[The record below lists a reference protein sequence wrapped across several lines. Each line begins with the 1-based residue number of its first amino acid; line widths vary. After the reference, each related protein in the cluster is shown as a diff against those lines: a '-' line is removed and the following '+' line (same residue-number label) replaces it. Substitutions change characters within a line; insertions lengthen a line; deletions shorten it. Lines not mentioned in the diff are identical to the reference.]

1 MSQALSEAA
10 TSRHVMARNIKVHFN
25 EAGRGPPVIFCE
37 GQGPGT
43 SAWVVYHRVIGPLS
57 RKFRCLLLDQPG
69 YGKSDAVAVKGE
81 SRSTMYAR
89 TIRDFMDALEI
100 KTASLIDMS
109 FGAQT
114 AQVFA
119 VENPD
124 RVEKLVLHA
133 SGVPGVTMFAVQ
145 PTEGI
150 TIMAETFKSPTLAN
164 MRRMMNSFL
173 YDGESYSDEELM
185 LQARLDAWL
194 SRPELEKARRESVRI
209 QRDLTADLQKIK
221 VPVLQIHGRHDRVSP
236 LESAL
241 RLFTYLP
248 DTRLVVLNR
257 CGHWAPIEQPEEFI
271 RLVADFLENA
281 KPSQRA

>member
-1 MSQALSEAA
+1 MSEALSEAG
-10 TSRHVMARNIKVHFN
+10 TSRYAMAGNIKVHFN
-25 EAGRGPPVIFCE
+25 EAGAGPPVIFCE

-57 RKFRCLLLDQPG
+57 GKFRCLLLDQPG

-89 TIRDFMDALEI
+89 TVRDFMDTLGI
-100 KTASLIDMS
+100 KTASLVDMS

-124 RVEKLVLHA
+124 RVEKVVLHA
-133 SGVPGVTMFAVQ
+133 SGMPGATMFAVQ

-150 TIMAETFKSPTLAN
+150 TTMAETFKSPTLAN

-173 YDGESYSDEELM
+173 YDGESYSDDELM

-194 SRPELEKARRESVRI
+194 SRPELEKARRESERV
-209 QRDLTADLQKIK
+209 QRDLTADLKKIK
-221 VPVLQIHGRHDRVSP
+221 VPALQIHGRNDRVSP

-241 RLFTYLP
+241 RLFNYLP
-248 DTRLVVLNR
+248 DTRLVILNR
-257 CGHWAPIEQPEEFI
+257 CGHWAPVEQPEEFV
-271 RLVADFLENA
+271 RLVMDFLENA
-281 KPSQRA
+281 KARERA